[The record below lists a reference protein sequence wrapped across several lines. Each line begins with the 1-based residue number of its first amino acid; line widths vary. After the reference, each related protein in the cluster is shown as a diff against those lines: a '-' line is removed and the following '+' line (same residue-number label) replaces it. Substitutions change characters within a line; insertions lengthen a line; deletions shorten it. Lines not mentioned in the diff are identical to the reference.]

1 MNEYRYQADWQ
12 SYAYLED
19 NAFLTTDQE
28 VENILNPVDLTK
40 EVCSD
45 AGIPLHLVHNTAYVN
60 SATEN
65 SLIFGETG
73 CKKTR
78 SCIRPQL
85 YITANA
91 HESMIVH
98 DPKGELATDAA
109 LRQHLDKRGYR
120 VVFLDFRALTADGY
134 NLLEYPFR
142 LYLANQQDQAMKLV
156 FQVVNSLV
164 DPDDKSDPFW
174 NIMAIQFL
182 VGILYIL
189 FDVCSKKREYHRYVN
204 FFTLSLYCND
214 EACSQL
220 SALLDNYMSERH
232 NSATSMLRGVL
243 SAPERTRASII
254 ATASSLLR
262 DFVIQKQ
269 LCAMLSSS
277 TFNVTD
283 LYERPMVIFIVTPDE
298 DSSMNKLVA
307 LMIDQIYQQLIQ
319 QYTAIH
325 QGKVTPVRINFII
338 DEFCNLSISDMANKI
353 SISRSRYMRWTLVAQ
368 SKAQLE
374 TKYKEAAAT
383 ILGNCQNII
392 FLNSSDPTLL
402 EYISQ
407 LSGRSSIGSSINRPY
422 RIQPEHLRRLKK
434 TYEYKEAVWIRDD
447 TCYMATLPDIDQYPF
462 AKMYSSGYCSIPV
475 YVRLPVAAYPP
486 VQLMHDIS
494 YSIVPLPFSE

>member
-12 SYAYLED
+12 PYAYPED
-19 NAFLTTDQE
+19 TAFLATDRE
-28 VENILNPVDLTK
+28 IENILEAVDLTK
-40 EVCSD
+40 DHCLS
-45 AGIPLHLVHNTAYVN
+45 AGIPLRVVHHTAYIN
-60 SATEN
+60 AATEN
-65 SLIFGETG
+65 TLIFGETG

-120 VVFLDFRALTADGY
+120 TVFLDFRSLTADGY
-134 NLLEYPFR
+134 NLLEFPFR

-156 FQVVNSLV
+156 FQVINSLV
-164 DPDDKSDPFW
+164 DPEDKSDPFW

-189 FDVCSKKREYHRYVN
+189 FDVCSKKRKYHQFVN

-220 SALLDNYMSERH
+220 SALLDNYMSEQH

-243 SAPERTRASII
+243 SAPEKTRSSII

-277 TFNVTD
+277 TFHVTD
-283 LYERPMVIFIVTPDE
+283 LYGIPTIIFLVTPDE

-319 QYTAIH
+319 QYTAVY
-325 QGKVTPVRINFII
+325 QGKNTPIRVNFII

-353 SISRSRYMRWTLVAQ
+353 SISRSRHLCWTLVAQ

-374 TKYKEAAAT
+374 AKYKESAAT

-407 LSGRSSIGSSINRPY
+407 LSGRSSIGTSQNHPY
-422 RIQPEHLRRLKK
+422 RIQPEHLRKLKK

-447 TCYMATLPDIDQYPF
+447 ICYQATLPDIDQYPY
-462 AKMYSSGYCSIPV
+462 AKMYSPGYYSIPIHA
-475 YVRLPVAAYPP
+475 RLPVAAYPP
-486 VQLMHDIS
+486 VQLMRDIS
-494 YSIVPLPFSE
+494 HGVIPKPFN